1 MFSLIRTT
9 AHACLTLGFKDS
21 GFSLLIAVQL
31 RGFYNSLHHQR
42 RLSRYIGLWSVMVL
56 SVMLKVCILQQMTIV
71 VWGQVY

>member
-31 RGFYNSLHHQR
+31 RGFDNSLNHQR
-42 RLSRYIGLWSVMVL
+42 RLSRYIGLWSVITL
-56 SVMLKVCILQQMTIV
+56 ESVERV
-71 VWGQVY
+71 